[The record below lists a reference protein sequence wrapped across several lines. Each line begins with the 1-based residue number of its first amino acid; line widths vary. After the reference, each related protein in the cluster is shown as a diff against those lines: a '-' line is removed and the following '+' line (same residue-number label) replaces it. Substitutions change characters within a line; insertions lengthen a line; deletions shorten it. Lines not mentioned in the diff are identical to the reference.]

1 MAFTQVST
9 TNALGI
15 AEFTNVPVGTGYTL
29 ETLLETVPDGYQAY
43 VNSDFEVSEGMPP
56 FSIEL
61 QPAVGNDLTLTVKVV
76 NGLVSLL
83 PVIGAVF
90 NVYADEA
97 KTMLLSQ
104 FTSNASGEFQVP
116 HLVGSSTGRTYY
128 ISQVSAPVGYYPSAD
143 RTVTVLTGETPAQ
156 LVIVNPFLVGFSAKV
171 SDSNYNNVVY
181 SGVDVQISDE

>member
-1 MAFTQVST
+1 M
-9 TNALGI
+9 
-15 AEFTNVPVGTGYTL
+15 
-29 ETLLETVPDGYQAY
+29 
-43 VNSDFEVSEGMPP
+43 NSDFEVSEGMPP

-83 PVIGAVF
+83 PVIGVVF

-116 HLVGSSTGRTYY
+116 HLVGAAQAERI
-128 ISQVSAPVGYYPSAD
+128 ISHKFPH
-143 RTVTVLTGETPAQ
+143 L
-156 LVIVNPFLVGFSAKV
+156 
-171 SDSNYNNVVY
+171 
-181 SGVDVQISDE
+181 